1 MARYKA
7 IPVIQ
12 SLPTTLTPVDVC
24 ARLENDYCS
33 FFLDSGIAC
42 NRFGRYSFLGSD
54 PFLIFKNQGGR
65 NEIIR
70 GNSVELIKG
79 NPFDILKTL
88 FSKYRLITPP
98 DAPPFLGG
106 AVGYFAYDLKH
117 FVEKLPS
124 RSKDDITLPL
134 CYLAFYDTVIIFDH
148 LKEKVWIASTGL
160 PEESEHFKQLRAKSR
175 LHELCAKLGSE
186 KTPPPSPQTTPD
198 RTTPLQLESNF
209 TREEYLQAIVK
220 AKEYIAAGDIY
231 QVNLSQRFSAPVPT
245 PPFELYKT
253 LRTLNPAPFAA
264 YLKWGETA
272 IISSSPERF
281 LRIAGQSVET
291 RPIKGTRPRGKT
303 TGEDEKLQ
311 RELLESPKDRA
322 ELIMIVDLER
332 NDLGKVCEYG
342 TVKVPELLTLETYA
356 TVSHLV
362 STITGRLKDDK
373 DHIDCI
379 KASFPGGSITGAPKI
394 RSMEIIDELEPTQ
407 RKLYTGSIGYI
418 GFNQQTDLNIVIR
431 TMLYCDGTVHFQVGG
446 GIVADSDP
454 ASEYE
459 ETLHKGR
466 ALMEALYKGSNI
478 LIKQSKDAGDKKQM
492 P

>member
-12 SLPTTLTPVDVC
+12 SLATTLKPVDVC
-24 ARLENDYCS
+24 ARLENDHFP
-33 FFLDSGIAC
+33 FFLDSGIEC
-42 NRFGRYSFLGSD
+42 YRFGRYSFLGSD
-54 PFLIFKNQGGR
+54 PFLIFKNHGGR

-70 GNSVELIKG
+70 GNSVELVKG

-106 AVGYFAYDLKH
+106 AVGYFAYDLKR

-124 RSKDDITLPL
+124 CSKDDINIPL
-134 CYLAFYDTVIIFDH
+134 CCLAFYDTVIVFDH
-148 LKEKVWIASTGL
+148 VKEKAWIASTGL

-175 LHELCAKLGSE
+175 LKELCTKLSSV
-186 KTPPPSPQTTPD
+186 KTATASPQPTPGLK
-198 RTTPLQLESNF
+198 TPLQLESNF
-209 TREEYLQAIVK
+209 TREKYLQAILK

-245 PPFELYKT
+245 PPIELYKT

-264 YLKWGETA
+264 YLKWGEMA

-281 LRIAGQSVET
+281 LRIAGRLVET

-303 TGEDEKLQ
+303 TGEDEKLK

-322 ELIMIVDLER
+322 ELIMIIDLER

-342 TVKVPELLTLETYA
+342 TVKVPELITLETYA

-362 STITGRLKDDK
+362 STITGRLKEDK

-431 TMLYCDGTVHFQVGG
+431 TMLYRDGTVHFQVGG

-459 ETLHKGR
+459 ETLHKGK
-466 ALMEALYKGSNI
+466 ALMEALYQGSNI
-478 LIKQSKDAGDKKQM
+478 RIKPSQASQQK
-492 P
+492 

>member
-7 IPVIQ
+7 IPEIQ
-12 SLPTTLTPVDVC
+12 SLATTLKPVDVC
-24 ARLENDYCS
+24 ARLENDHCC
-33 FFLDSGIAC
+33 FFLDSGIEY

-54 PFLIFKNQGGR
+54 PFLIFKNHGGR

-70 GNSVELIKG
+70 GNSVELVNG

-124 RSKDDITLPL
+124 CSKDDINIPL
-134 CYLAFYDTVIIFDH
+134 CYLAFYDTVIVFDH
-148 LKEKVWIASTGL
+148 VKEKVWIASTGL

-175 LHELCAKLGSE
+175 LKELCTKLSSAKTATASPQPTPGL
-186 KTPPPSPQTTPD
+186 KTP
-198 RTTPLQLESNF
+198 LHLESNF
-209 TREEYLQAIVK
+209 TREEYLQAILK

-253 LRTLNPAPFAA
+253 L
-264 YLKWGETA
+264 
-272 IISSSPERF
+272 
-281 LRIAGQSVET
+281 AGRLVET

-303 TGEDEKLQ
+303 TGEDEKLK
-311 RELLESPKDRA
+311 RELLESPKDKA

-342 TVKVPELLTLETYA
+342 TVKVPELITLETYA

-362 STITGRLKDDK
+362 STITGRLKEDK

-431 TMLYCDGTVHFQVGG
+431 TMLYCDGAVHFQVGG
-446 GIVADSDP
+446 GDS
-454 ASEYE
+454 S
-459 ETLHKGR
+459 R
-466 ALMEALYKGSNI
+466 F
-478 LIKQSKDAGDKKQM
+478 
-492 P
+492 